1 MPHRHDAPG
10 QEEGRL
16 SARAPCAADGR
27 LDTAR
32 LPGRRPLER
41 LQPSRGAA
49 CLIWPRTGRPRVTR
63 DNSGGFAGLGLP
75 SGAEAYPIADALGSV
90 IALTDGTGAKTDTYK
105 YDPYGGNTGV
115 TGTTPNPSASPAKHG
130 DPSTLYKIGL
140 RYYCRSPEGGHSG
153 PCVAPEPQQPAEGM
167 AWNYVG
173 DNPVNFTDP
182 TGAWELR
189 DHVWSMIEATVCGAI
204 GFANFYAASGVAT
217 RRSTH
222 RSPG

>member
-1 MPHRHDAPG
+1 MPPGKPTRGTVPHRHDAPG

-115 TGTTPNPSASPAKHG
+115 TGTTPNPFRFAGEARGPVHAVQDQTALLLPFTG
-130 DPSTLYKIGL
+130 RWTQRTL
-140 RYYCRSPEGGHSG
+140 
-153 PCVAPEPQQPAEGM
+153 
-167 AWNYVG
+167 
-173 DNPVNFTDP
+173 
-182 TGAWELR
+182 
-189 DHVWSMIEATVCGAI
+189 
-204 GFANFYAASGVAT
+204 
-217 RRSTH
+217 RRT
-222 RSPG
+222 